1 MYIQFPS
8 LPYYINMIFL
18 LSYSGHQ
25 IRIAHLLVPGIWY
38 PWIHNDNEKPI
49 FCSWYKCEG
58 EEVLW
63 CITVFHYC
71 HLVYRQKLVTIVR
84 CHLWIGINYTKWK
97 ESCDNVCD
105 IYFRVETIVYITTA
119 VIITKC
125 VSNSSYCKLIHF
137 PISVTTWME
146 G

>member
-1 MYIQFPS
+1 MKGIG
-8 LPYYINMIFL
+8 L
-18 LSYSGHQ
+18 LSLNSTDHKSSIVFKNRVVANVTIFSYDKAMILNMSQ
-25 IRIAHLLVPGIWY
+25 FSQVQY
-38 PWIHNDNEKPI
+38 QNCDNREI
-49 FCSWYKCEG
+49 VF
-58 EEVLW
+58 W

-137 PISVTTWME
+137 LISVTTWME